1 MEVGYWCRIPA
12 ADENE
17 NVRPPLTLTLSHQ
30 GAREKKKKTSPT
42 ERRGKKKFEII
53 RVFLL
58 PLMGEGEDEGGI

>member
-30 GAREKKKKTSPT
+30 GAREIEIWNNKSVPSPW
-42 ERRGKKKFEII
+42 
-53 RVFLL
+53 
-58 PLMGEGEDEGGI
+58 MGEGEDEGGI